1 MKTALCTGSAT
12 APMRTRKLSP
22 SRVLQGVVKAQ
33 LSRCVQLT
41 ASRCD
46 FVTPTLAAVAQVF
59 EYLSGFRKY
68 DWLWKEDKDVQYKR
82 FVASNPAISDY
93 EAELAKFMDI
103 ESEIEAIPT
112 FHNIGPLTL
121 NTTNLK
127 LQLGSESR
135 QWKIQYSNK
144 VGALQCVAEIVP
156 DNPLEGRK
164 LPGVARRSGDP
175 RLAESILRHTI
186 CTAGYFPVDVPVVF
200 IGIVCWSTRA
210 AGSSQHFVYVG

>member
-1 MKTALCTGSAT
+1 M
-12 APMRTRKLSP
+12 
-22 SRVLQGVVKAQ
+22 LQHPAYGKASG
-33 LSRCVQLT
+33 LI
-41 ASRCD
+41 
-46 FVTPTLAAVAQVF
+46 TPTLAAVAQVF

-112 FHNIGPLTL
+112 FHNVGPLTL

-144 VGALQCVAEIVP
+144 VLVYCSAS
-156 DNPLEGRK
+156 RK
-164 LPGVARRSGDP
+164 L
-175 RLAESILRHTI
+175 
-186 CTAGYFPVDVPVVF
+186 
-200 IGIVCWSTRA
+200 RA
-210 AGSSQHFVYVG
+210 AQSSQKIASNRGGGGEGDCEGVKTRLVESVLFDTQLHNRVFLS

>member
-1 MKTALCTGSAT
+1 MSTSYEGAFAPQARGTVQRASILAT
-12 APMRTRKLSP
+12 HRHSLAP
-22 SRVLQGVVKAQ
+22 
-33 LSRCVQLT
+33 
-41 ASRCD
+41 
-46 FVTPTLAAVAQVF
+46 PTLAAFQVF

-112 FHNIGPLTL
+112 FHNVGPLTL

-144 VGALQCVAEIVP
+144 VRYRRAHSRATCPSQEAFQAASPLDGTQKGGGVLMWRETFTGERLQ
-156 DNPLEGRK
+156 
-164 LPGVARRSGDP
+164 LPR
-175 RLAESILRHTI
+175 
-186 CTAGYFPVDVPVVF
+186 
-200 IGIVCWSTRA
+200 
-210 AGSSQHFVYVG
+210 